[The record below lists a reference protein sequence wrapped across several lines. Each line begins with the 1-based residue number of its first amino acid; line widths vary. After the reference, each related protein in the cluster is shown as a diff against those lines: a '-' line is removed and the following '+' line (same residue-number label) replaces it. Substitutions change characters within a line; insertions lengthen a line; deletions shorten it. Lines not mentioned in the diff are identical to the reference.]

1 MKFFHLS
8 DLHIGLKLMNRE
20 LGEDQRHILQQIVD
34 LAEAERPDAVVIAG
48 DVYDKAVPSAEA
60 VEIFDEFISQLAEA
74 LPECEILVIS
84 GNHDSA
90 ARMNLY
96 RSVLQRQ
103 RIHMI
108 GLPPRRPEEHIERVT
123 LRDEYGEVH
132 FYLLPFVRPSMVREI
147 VGTDARGNSLSYD
160 ETLYRLIG
168 REEIDEN
175 ARNVLVSHQFYLPV
189 GAEALAVERAD
200 SEIRTVGDIDEVR
213 ADILERFDYAA
224 LGHIHR
230 PMRVGDDAHRYCGTP
245 LACSVS
251 EAGQEKGIVLVEMGR
266 KGDVQTKVL
275 PLVPLRQVRV
285 LRGTAEEVLT
295 CACEFYV
302 TVILTDTTD
311 LEILDVLDR
320 LRAAFPNL
328 LEVRREGIRGVEYG
342 QEYAPEQEKDIYEL
356 CTDFLGELD
365 DAEQAVLRDVIN
377 TVKEAR

>member
-8 DLHIGLKLMNRE
+8 DLHIGLKLMNRDM
-20 LGEDQRHILQQIVD
+20 GEDQRFILQQIAD

-48 DVYDKAVPSAEA
+48 DVYDKAVPSADA
-60 VEIFDEFISQLAEA
+60 VEIFDGFISRLAEA

-108 GLPPRRPEEHIERVT
+108 GIPPRRPEEHIERVT
-123 LRDEYGEVH
+123 LHDTFGEVH
-132 FYLLPFVRPSMVREI
+132 FYLLPFVRPLMVREI

-160 ETLYRLIG
+160 EAVHRLSG
-168 REEIDEN
+168 REEIDAN
-175 ARNVLVSHQFYLPV
+175 ARNVLVSHQFYLPA
-189 GAEALAVERAD
+189 GTEASAVERAD

-285 LRGTAEEVLT
+285 LRGTAEELLT
-295 CACEFYV
+295 CFCEDYV

-311 LEILDVLDR
+311 LEILDVLDH

-328 LEVRREGIRGVEYG
+328 LEVRREGVRGVEYG
-342 QEYAPEQEKDIYEL
+342 REYVPEQEKDVYEL
-356 CTDFLGELD
+356 CADFLGELD
-365 DAEQAVLRDVIN
+365 EAEQTVLRDVIN
-377 TVKEAR
+377 TVKETQ